1 MKTIYLAGGCFWGVE
16 RYFSLV
22 KGVVTTKVGYANG
35 TKDNPKYEDLKHGLD
50 DASETVK
57 IDYDEK
63 IVSLKKLL
71 ELYLRVINPYSVNKQ
86 GEDEGVQYRT
96 GIYYIDISD
105 KQVILNYLSS
115 VGLVDHKI
123 EILPLKK
130 FYPAE
135 EYHQQYLEKHPD
147 GYCHINMAVL
157 HEDEKKPKEENKES
171 VDKD

>member
-63 IVSLKKLL
+63 IVSLEKLL

-96 GIYYIDISD
+96 GIYYIDNSD
-105 KQVILNYLSS
+105 KQVILNYLSG

-130 FYPAE
+130 FFDAE
-135 EYHQQYLEKHPD
+135 EYHQKYLEKNPT
-147 GYCHINMAVL
+147 GYCHINFAVL
-157 HEDEKKPKEENKES
+157 KEDEKK
-171 VDKD
+171 

>member
-63 IVSLKKLL
+63 VVSLEKLL

-96 GIYYIDISD
+96 GIYYIDNSD
-105 KQVILNYLSS
+105 KQIILNYLSS

-130 FYPAE
+130 FFDAE
-135 EYHQQYLEKHPD
+135 EYHQKYLEKNPT
-147 GYCHINMAVL
+147 GYCHINFAVL
-157 HEDEKKPKEENKES
+157 KEDEKK
-171 VDKD
+171 